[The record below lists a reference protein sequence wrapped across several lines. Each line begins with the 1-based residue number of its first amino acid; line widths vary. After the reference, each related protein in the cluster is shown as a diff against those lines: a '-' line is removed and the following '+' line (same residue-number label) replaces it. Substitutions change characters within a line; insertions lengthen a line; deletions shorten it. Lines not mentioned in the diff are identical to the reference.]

1 VSVLDDLAAEL
12 VSLASP
18 SRSESKIADLLEGRL
33 RQNAHLEVHRIGD
46 NVIARTSLG
55 RDRRVIV
62 AGHLDTVAT
71 GDPVAR
77 IEGRTLHGLGSCD
90 MKGTVAAMVLLAEEL
105 VDPVVDLTW
114 VLYAREEIARSESG
128 LLEVMAAAPELLQ
141 GDVAILGEPTDG
153 IVEAGCQGTL
163 RATITLRGVAAH
175 TARPFTGIN
184 AVHRAAPLL
193 AAIADASPRVAVI
206 DGIEFAEQIQ
216 VVGISGGRAGNVVPD
231 AVEVVVNHRFAPDR
245 DQVAALDWVMEVV
258 GPHVDLDG
266 GDMVVLDDAA
276 DGGLPHLGDPVLSRL
291 VELSGGTVRA
301 KVGWTDVATF
311 SGLGIPA
318 ANFGAGDPLVAHH
331 PDEAV
336 NLDSLAA
343 VQNVLR
349 SLLAD

>member
-1 VSVLDDLAAEL
+1 
-12 VSLASP
+12 
-18 SRSESKIADLLEGRL
+18 
-33 RQNAHLEVHRIGD
+33 
-46 NVIARTSLG
+46 
-55 RDRRVIV
+55 
-62 AGHLDTVAT
+62 
-71 GDPVAR
+71 
-77 IEGRTLHGLGSCD
+77 
-90 MKGTVAAMVLLAEEL
+90 M
-105 VDPVVDLTW
+105 
-114 VLYAREEIARSESG
+114 
-128 LLEVMAAAPELLQ
+128 
-141 GDVAILGEPTDG
+141 
-153 IVEAGCQGTL
+153 
-163 RATITLRGVAAH
+163 
-175 TARPFTGIN
+175 
-184 AVHRAAPLL
+184 
-193 AAIADASPRVAVI
+193 I